1 MSPPKLTAFASGLG
15 RPPPAT
21 SWKIAGIASAVAASI
36 SISDCTPAAVRSN
49 FWRSR
54 LRPPTSIAAP
64 MTSRMLPR
72 IEPTSEALTTSWRPS
87 CSAKRAMMISGAL
100 PKVTLRKPP
109 MPGPERIA
117 SCSVAWPISAAVGIT
132 PSAEQ
137 TKITVASACASSR
150 AIAIGMN
157 GTRR

>member
-1 MSPPKLTAFASGLG
+1 MSPPKLCAFSSGPG
-15 RPPPAT
+15 SPPPAT
-21 SWKIAGIASAVAASI
+21 SWKIAGITSAAAASI

-54 LRPPTSIAAP
+54 LRPPTNIAAP

-72 IEPTSEALTTSWRPS
+72 IEPTSEALTTSWSPS
-87 CSAKRAMMISGAL
+87 CRANRAMMISGAL

-117 SCSVAWPISAAVGIT
+117 SCSVACPISAAVGIT

-137 TKITVASACASSR
+137 TKITLAEAWASSS
-150 AIAIGMN
+150 AMAIGMN

>member
-1 MSPPKLTAFASGLG
+1 MSPPKLTAFSSGPG

-21 SWKIAGIASAVAASI
+21 SWKIAGITSAAAASI

-117 SCSVAWPISAAVGIT
+117 SCSVAWPIRAAVGIT
-132 PSAEQ
+132 PAAEHA
-137 TKITVASACASSR
+137 KITVASACANSS
-150 AIAIGMN
+150 AMAIGMN